1 MLFTKTP
8 GFRITEIQ
16 LQSCKNLVD
25 TDGKLITFRIT
36 SLFNGQ
42 KLEIKNCILELEMFG
57 KTTDFRPLNIF

>member
-42 KLEIKNCILELEMFG
+42 KLEIKNCTLVSWNWRCSERPPILDL
-57 KTTDFRPLNIF
+57 